1 MKSEQMT
8 RQAMI
13 KALVATAAAMVGRPV
28 EAQEKEQPNSGVGQW
43 ATADLVMAN
52 PIQTIRPTLQLDL
65 SNFGGFRILRDK
77 ETIEISPEEIWEAL
91 GGQK

>member
-1 MKSEQMT
+1 MT
-8 RQAMI
+8 RKTMIQAL
-13 KALVATAAAMVGRPV
+13 AATAAAMVGRPV